1 MKGEFEIQKAEEGD
15 SASFDEEETLAEEQ
29 LGETAEEQKPEEK
42 RPLPKLDM
50 QKKEKI
56 ADTLKTLE
64 AALFLAN
71 RLVSFEELSSVTG
84 VTKQALKTIAERLK
98 EDYEQKQGAIEIVI
112 STDGASMQVKPEFL
126 QNVSELS
133 KKSDLSR
140 KATKILALVAKK
152 GQLLQSELKK
162 YFKGEIY
169 LYTTELKEKGYVD
182 WEKKGNT
189 RLLKPSK
196 KFMETFQMT

>member
-1 MKGEFEIQKAEEGD
+1 MKSEFEIQQSEEGD
-15 SASFDEEETLAEEQ
+15 SASFDEEETIQKEQPGNQAAEKQ
-29 LGETAEEQKPEEK
+29 EEN
-42 RPLPKLDM
+42 RPLPKLNL
-50 QKKEKI
+50 QNKEKI
-56 ADTLKTLE
+56 ADVLKTLE

-71 RLVSFEELSSVTG
+71 RVVSFEELSSVTG
-84 VTKQALKTIAERLK
+84 VSKAALRTVVEKLQ
-98 EDYEQKQGAIEIVI
+98 EDYTQKQGAIEII
-112 STDGASMQVKPEFL
+112 IAQDGASMQVKPEFL

-133 KKSDLSR
+133 KKPDLSR
-140 KATKILALVAKK
+140 KSTKILALVAKK

-196 KFMETFQMT
+196 KFMETFQTI

>member
-1 MKGEFEIQKAEEGD
+1 MKSEFEIQQSEEGD
-15 SASFDEEETLAEEQ
+15 SASFDEDETIQKEQPGNQAAEKQEEN
-29 LGETAEEQKPEEK
+29 
-42 RPLPKLDM
+42 RPLPKLNL
-50 QKKEKI
+50 QNKEKI
-56 ADTLKTLE
+56 ADVLKTLE

-71 RLVSFEELSSVTG
+71 RVVSFEELSSVTG
-84 VTKQALKTIAERLK
+84 VSKAALRTVVEKLQ
-98 EDYEQKQGAIEIVI
+98 EDYTQKQGAIEII
-112 STDGASMQVKPEFL
+112 IAQDGASMQVKPEFL

-133 KKSDLSR
+133 KKPDLSR
-140 KATKILALVAKK
+140 KSTKILALVAKK

-196 KFMETFQMT
+196 KFMETFQTI